1 MNSAPTS
8 NRVISKYA
16 YRDIASQAIA
26 LGELDWARDFIDAYK
41 DFLPQASRENTW
53 QFHLATWHFRKRNFD
68 EAIRLLQ
75 KVILRDE
82 ILYNLEAR
90 CIMVAILYETGAR
103 DSATW
108 HLDSFKT
115 FLRRH
120 PEFAASRWLSFVNGN
135 VSSFRLAPTNFD
147 AVIHGATDTSPQAAA
162 NPSVLLADI
171 VDGTSNVLRQL
182 AATGYRR
189 LLLISSGAVYGKQG
203 ESVDSLHEDMDW
215 AIDSL
220 MPADAY
226 GEGKRSAEM
235 QCACSADQGFPA
247 PVVARCF
254 AFVGPYLPAHLAP
267 AQFVHDL
274 LNKGEIV
281 LHGDGTALRSYLDAA
296 DLAIWLLTLLA
307 RGTAGRAYNVGGAEA
322 ISIGELADTIR
333 DVLRP
338 GAVVKIGGQT
348 DHALRHR
355 YLPDT
360 ARARAELGLVSWTP
374 LRQSI
379 ARMAQAV
386 QVAR

>member
-1 MNSAPTS
+1 MAKPT
-8 NRVISKYA
+8 VFET
-16 YRDIASQAIA
+16 ASEDLASLLTSHAFAELAGMRIFVTGCTGFFGFWLLTAIA
-26 LGELDWARDFIDAYK
+26 CLNRQGHHI
-41 DFLPQASRENTW
+41 
-53 QFHLATWHFRKRNFD
+53 
-68 EAIRLLQ
+68 
-75 KVILRDE
+75 E
-82 ILYNLEAR
+82 IVTLS
-90 CIMVAILYETGAR
+90 R
-103 DSATW
+103 DSTA
-108 HLDSFKT
+108 

-120 PEFAASRWLSFVNGN
+120 PEFAAFRWLSFVTGD
-135 VSSFRLAPTNFD
+135 VSSFKLAPTNFD

-307 RGTAGRAYNVGGAEA
+307 RGAAGRAYNVGGAEA
-322 ISIGELADTIR
+322 VSIGELADTIR
-333 DVLRP
+333 DVIQP
-338 GAVVKIGGQT
+338 GAVVTIHGQT
-348 DHALRHR
+348 DNALRHR

-360 ARARAELGLVSWTP
+360 SRARDELRLESWTP

>member
-1 MNSAPTS
+1 MVKPT
-8 NRVISKYA
+8 VFET
-16 YRDIASQAIA
+16 ASEDLGSLLTSHAFAELAGMHIFATGCTGFFGFWLLTAIA
-26 LGELDWARDFIDAYK
+26 CLNRQGHRIEIVALSRDPTA
-41 DFLPQASRENTW
+41 
-53 QFHLATWHFRKRNFD
+53 
-68 EAIRLLQ
+68 
-75 KVILRDE
+75 
-82 ILYNLEAR
+82 
-90 CIMVAILYETGAR
+90 
-103 DSATW
+103 
-108 HLDSFKT
+108 

-120 PEFAASRWLSFVNGN
+120 PEFAASRWLSFVTGD

-147 AVIHGATDTSPQAAA
+147 AVIHGATDTSPRAAA

-182 AATGYRR
+182 AATGYGR
-189 LLLISSGAVYGKQG
+189 LLLISSGAVYGQQG
-203 ESVDSLHEDMDW
+203 ESVESLHEDMDW
-215 AIDSL
+215 ATDSL

-235 QCACSADQGFPA
+235 QCACSADEGLPA
-247 PVVARCF
+247 AVVARCF

-267 AQFVHDL
+267 AQFVRDL

-307 RGTAGRAYNVGGAEA
+307 RGTAGRAYNVGGVEA

-338 GAVVKIGGQT
+338 GAIVRRGGQA
-348 DHALRHR
+348 DHAPRHR

-360 ARARAELGLVSWTP
+360 ARARAELGLMSWTP
-374 LRQSI
+374 LRLSI